1 MIHELRAYDLKPGT
15 GPAYLALFMRQ
26 GMGAVTRH
34 LPMAGYWLTDTGALN
49 RLYHL
54 WIYESLEERA
64 AARVGLGADRD
75 WTEGFVPEGFPMIVT
90 QRNMLMERLEG
101 GAMLDA
107 AEVGRKTHHPN
118 APEVPV
124 FAEGMQSLTFGADA
138 ACDQPL
144 VGRWRVISGET
155 LGEIVTLWGGD
166 PMASAK
172 GATRHEILRPISV
185 SPLR

>member
-15 GPAYLALFMRQ
+15 GPAYLSLFMKQ
-26 GMGAVTRH
+26 GIGAVTRH

-64 AARVGLGADRD
+64 AARVGLGADQE
-75 WTEGFVPEGFPMIVT
+75 WTTGFVPEGFPLIVS

-107 AEVGRKTHHPN
+107 AEAGRKTNHPH
-118 APEVPV
+118 APDAPV
-124 FAEGMQSLTFGADA
+124 FADGMQSITFGADA
-138 ACDQPL
+138 DSDQPI
-144 VGRWRVISGET
+144 VGRWRVVSGET
-155 LGEIVTLWGGD
+155 VGEIVTLWGGD
-166 PMASAK
+166 PMATAE
-172 GATRHEILRPISV
+172 GAERHEILRPISV